1 MPFSCFLYPAVGSSY
16 TQLLGS
22 IIPSGWV
29 DSYPA
34 AGYER
39 TYSLGTINIAT
50 IIRRTSPK
58 ALNRECSLH
67 SLPFTSLRSV
77 TVGSG
82 RFGVGLLGLLEPA
95 DPEPVLAGVVA
106 HADAATV
113 EAQVVRADV
122 VLWVSTRRP
131 IVAVVANVG

>member
-16 TQLLGS
+16 TQQLGS
-22 IIPSGWV
+22 IVPSGWV

-50 IIRRTSPK
+50 IIRRTCPK

-82 RFGVGLLGLLEPA
+82 RVGVGLLGLLEAA
-95 DPEPVLAGVVA
+95 DPEPPIAV
-106 HADAATV
+106 DAAHVDAGTV
-113 EAQVVRADV
+113 EVQGVRETAGP
-122 VLWVSTRRP
+122 WVST
-131 IVAVVANVG
+131 

>member
-16 TQLLGS
+16 TQPLGS
-22 IIPSGWV
+22 IVPSGWV

-39 TYSLGTINIAT
+39 TCSLGTINIAT
-50 IIRRTSPK
+50 IIRRTCPK

-82 RFGVGLLGLLEPA
+82 RVGMGLLGLLEIA
-95 DPEPVLAGVVA
+95 DPAPVA
-106 HADAATV
+106 
-113 EAQVVRADV
+113 ADV
-122 VLWVSTRRP
+122 AVHDDGATAVEVQVERVAAVRWVST
-131 IVAVVANVG
+131 

>member
-22 IIPSGWV
+22 IVPSGWV

-50 IIRRTSPK
+50 IIRRTCPK

-67 SLPFTSLRSV
+67 SLPFISLRSV
-77 TVGSG
+77 TVGLG
-82 RFGVGLLGLLEPA
+82 RVGVELLGLLEPA
-95 DPEPVLAGVVA
+95 VDPVPVPAAVAA
-106 HADAATV
+106 HADVATA
-113 EAQVVRADV
+113 EDQAVRH
-122 VLWVSTRRP
+122 
-131 IVAVVANVG
+131 VAVPWDST

>member
-1 MPFSCFLYPAVGSSY
+1 MPFSCFLYPAVGSYY

-39 TYSLGTINIAT
+39 TYSLGIINVAT
-50 IIRRTSPK
+50 IAQHAIPE
-58 ALNRECSLH
+58 ALNSECSLH

-82 RFGVGLLGLLEPA
+82 RVRVGLLGLLETVDPVPA
-95 DPEPVLAGVVA
+95 VAAVVVHHDFATAEGQAARVAAGPC
-106 HADAATV
+106 
-113 EAQVVRADV
+113 
-122 VLWVSTRRP
+122 VST
-131 IVAVVANVG
+131 

>member
-22 IIPSGWV
+22 IVPNRWV

-50 IIRRTSPK
+50 IIRRTCPK

-95 DPEPVLAGVVA
+95 NPVPVVAGVAVHSDVDPA
-106 HADAATV
+106 EV
-113 EAQVVRADV
+113 QVVRVAAAAPYD
-122 VLWVSTRRP
+122 VST
-131 IVAVVANVG
+131 

>member
-22 IIPSGWV
+22 IVPSSWV

-50 IIRRTSPK
+50 IIRRTCPK

-82 RFGVGLLGLLEPA
+82 RVGVELLGLLKTA
-95 DPEPVLAGVVA
+95 DSVPVVTAEVA
-106 HADAATV
+106 AHFD
-113 EAQVVRADV
+113 EAIAEEQVVREDV
-122 VLWVSTRRP
+122 VRWAST
-131 IVAVVANVG
+131 

>member
-22 IIPSGWV
+22 IVPNRWV

-50 IIRRTSPK
+50 IIRRTCPK

-67 SLPFTSLRSV
+67 SLPFWV
-77 TVGSG
+77 
-82 RFGVGLLGLLEPA
+82 GVGLLRLLEHA
-95 DPEPVLAGVVA
+95 DLEPVVPNALARVDGT
-106 HADAATV
+106 TV
-113 EAQVVRADV
+113 EEQGVRVAAAP
-122 VLWVSTRRP
+122 WGST
-131 IVAVVANVG
+131 

>member
-22 IIPSGWV
+22 IVPSGWV

-39 TYSLGTINIAT
+39 TYSLGTINLVT

-82 RFGVGLLGLLEPA
+82 RFGVGLLGLLEIA
-95 DPEPVLAGVVA
+95 DPAPVA
-106 HADAATV
+106 
-113 EAQVVRADV
+113 ADV
-122 VLWVSTRRP
+122 AVHDDSATAVEVQVERVAAVRWVST
-131 IVAVVANVG
+131 

>member
-50 IIRRTSPK
+50 IIRRTCPK
-58 ALNRECSLH
+58 ALNQECSLH
-67 SLPFTSLRSV
+67 PLPFTSLRSV

-82 RFGVGLLGLLEPA
+82 RFGVGLLGLLEHA
-95 DPEPVLAGVVA
+95 DPEPVGAAAVV
-106 HADAATV
+106 HGDVATV
-113 EAQVVRADV
+113 EVQVVRV
-122 VLWVSTRRP
+122 
-131 IVAVVANVG
+131 VAVKWDRT

>member
-29 DSYPA
+29 ESYPA

-50 IIRRTSPK
+50 IIRCTCPK

-82 RFGVGLLGLLEPA
+82 RFGVGLLGLLEIA
-95 DPEPVLAGVVA
+95 DPVPGEAAVGVNVDVA
-106 HADAATV
+106 TA
-113 EAQVVRADV
+113 EAQVERSVGPS
-122 VLWVSTRRP
+122 LST
-131 IVAVVANVG
+131 

>member
-22 IIPSGWV
+22 IVPSGWV
-29 DSYPA
+29 NSYPA

-39 TYSLGTINIAT
+39 TYSLGTINIST
-50 IIRRTSPK
+50 IIRCTCPK

-82 RFGVGLLGLLEPA
+82 RFEVGLLGLLEPA
-95 DPEPVLAGVVA
+95 DPVPE
-106 HADAATV
+106 
-113 EAQVVRADV
+113 
-122 VLWVSTRRP
+122 
-131 IVAVVANVG
+131 VAVDAGHVDIVTGEGQVARAAAVPWGST

>member
-22 IIPSGWV
+22 IVPSGWV

-39 TYSLGTINIAT
+39 TCSLGTINIAT
-50 IIRRTSPK
+50 IIRRTCPK

-82 RFGVGLLGLLEPA
+82 RVGMGLLGLLEIA
-95 DPEPVLAGVVA
+95 DPVPAEAVVVV
-106 HADAATV
+106 HADAATEEV
-113 EAQVVRADV
+113 QGVRVAAV
-122 VLWVSTRRP
+122 PWVST
-131 IVAVVANVG
+131 

>member
-22 IIPSGWV
+22 IVPNRWV

-50 IIRRTSPK
+50 IIRRTCPK

-82 RFGVGLLGLLEPA
+82 RFGVGLLGLLKPA
-95 DPEPVLAGVVA
+95 DRVPIAAFGAG
-106 HADAATV
+106 HADAATG
-113 EAQVVRADV
+113 EAQAVRVAV
-122 VLWVSTRRP
+122 AGQWVST
-131 IVAVVANVG
+131 

>member
-39 TYSLGTINIAT
+39 TCSLGIINVAT
-50 IIRRTSPK
+50 IVQQAIPK
-58 ALNRECSLH
+58 ALNSECSLH

-82 RFGVGLLGLLEPA
+82 RVGMGLLGLLKPA
-95 DPEPVLAGVVA
+95 DSVPVVTAEVA
-106 HADAATV
+106 AHFD
-113 EAQVVRADV
+113 EAIAEEQVVREDV
-122 VLWVSTRRP
+122 VRWAST
-131 IVAVVANVG
+131 

>member
-1 MPFSCFLYPAVGSSY
+1 MSFSCFLYPAVGSSY

-39 TYSLGTINIAT
+39 TCSLGIINVAT
-50 IIRRTSPK
+50 IVQQAIPK
-58 ALNRECSLH
+58 ALNSECSLH

-82 RFGVGLLGLLEPA
+82 RVGMGLLGLLEIA
-95 DPEPVLAGVVA
+95 DPAPVA
-106 HADAATV
+106 
-113 EAQVVRADV
+113 ADV
-122 VLWVSTRRP
+122 AVHDDSATAVEVQVERVAAVRWVST
-131 IVAVVANVG
+131 

>member
-22 IIPSGWV
+22 IVPSSWV

-50 IIRRTSPK
+50 IIRRTCQK

-82 RFGVGLLGLLEPA
+82 RFGVGLLGLFETAVDTVPSEA
-95 DPEPVLAGVVA
+95 AVGVNVDVA
-106 HADAATV
+106 NA
-113 EAQVVRADV
+113 EAQVERAV
-122 VLWVSTRRP
+122 GPWLST
-131 IVAVVANVG
+131 

>member
-22 IIPSGWV
+22 IVPSGWV

-39 TYSLGTINIAT
+39 TYSLGTVNIAT
-50 IIRRTSPK
+50 IIRRTCPK

-82 RFGVGLLGLLEPA
+82 RVGVGLLGLLETVDPVPA
-95 DPEPVLAGVVA
+95 VAAVVVHHDFATAEGQAARVAAGPC
-106 HADAATV
+106 
-113 EAQVVRADV
+113 
-122 VLWVSTRRP
+122 VST
-131 IVAVVANVG
+131 

>member
-1 MPFSCFLYPAVGSSY
+1 MSFSCFLYPAVGSSY

-22 IIPSGWV
+22 IVPNRWV

-39 TYSLGTINIAT
+39 TCSLGTINIAT
-50 IIRRTSPK
+50 TIRRTCPK

-77 TVGSG
+77 TIGSG
-82 RFGVGLLGLLEPA
+82 RVGVELLGLLKTA
-95 DPEPVLAGVVA
+95 DSVPVAAVVVA
-106 HADAATV
+106 HPDVIKIEVQA
-113 EAQVVRADV
+113 VRA
-122 VLWVSTRRP
+122 
-131 IVAVVANVG
+131 VAVP

>member
-34 AGYER
+34 AGYDR
-39 TYSLGTINIAT
+39 TYSLGTVNIAT
-50 IIRRTSPK
+50 IIRRTCPK

-82 RFGVGLLGLLEPA
+82 RVGVGLLGLLETVDPVPA
-95 DPEPVLAGVVA
+95 VAAVVVHHDFATAEGQAARVAAGPC
-106 HADAATV
+106 
-113 EAQVVRADV
+113 
-122 VLWVSTRRP
+122 VST
-131 IVAVVANVG
+131 

>member
-1 MPFSCFLYPAVGSSY
+1 MLFSCFLYPAVGSSY

-22 IIPSGWV
+22 IVPSSWV

-82 RFGVGLLGLLEPA
+82 RVGVELLGLLKTA
-95 DPEPVLAGVVA
+95 DSVPVVTAEVA
-106 HADAATV
+106 AHFD
-113 EAQVVRADV
+113 EAIAEEQVVREDV
-122 VLWVSTRRP
+122 VRWAST
-131 IVAVVANVG
+131 

>member
-22 IIPSGWV
+22 IVPNRWV

-39 TYSLGTINIAT
+39 TYSLGIINVAT
-50 IIRRTSPK
+50 IVQHAIPK
-58 ALNRECSLH
+58 ALNSERFLH

-82 RFGVGLLGLLEPA
+82 RVGVGLLGLLKPA
-95 DPEPVLAGVVA
+95 DSAPEVAVIVTHLDVITAEPQGVRGI
-106 HADAATV
+106 AAP
-113 EAQVVRADV
+113 RA
-122 VLWVSTRRP
+122 STR
-131 IVAVVANVG
+131 

>member
-1 MPFSCFLYPAVGSSY
+1 MLFSCFLYPAVGSSY

-22 IIPSGWV
+22 IIPNGWV

-39 TYSLGTINIAT
+39 TCSLGTINIAT
-50 IIRRTSPK
+50 TIRRTCPK

-82 RFGVGLLGLLEPA
+82 WGF
-95 DPEPVLAGVVA
+95 
-106 HADAATV
+106 
-113 EAQVVRADV
+113 
-122 VLWVSTRRP
+122 
-131 IVAVVANVG
+131 

>member
-39 TYSLGTINIAT
+39 TYSLGIINVAT
-50 IIRRTSPK
+50 IAQHAIPE
-58 ALNRECSLH
+58 ALNSECSLH

-82 RFGVGLLGLLEPA
+82 WVGVGLLGLLEPA
-95 DPEPVLAGVVA
+95 VDSVPAE
-106 HADAATV
+106 ADLV
-113 EAQVVRADV
+113 
-122 VLWVSTRRP
+122 
-131 IVAVVANVG
+131 

>member
-22 IIPSGWV
+22 IVPNRWV

-39 TYSLGTINIAT
+39 TYSLGTINIAI
-50 IIRRTSPK
+50 IIRRTCPK

-82 RFGVGLLGLLEPA
+82 RVGVGLLGLLKPA
-95 DPEPVLAGVVA
+95 SPEPVVAVAAVA
-106 HADAATV
+106 HGDATTV
-113 EAQVVRADV
+113 EAQDVRVVAVPR
-122 VLWVSTRRP
+122 VST
-131 IVAVVANVG
+131 

>member
-1 MPFSCFLYPAVGSSY
+1 MPFSCFLYPAVGLSY

-39 TYSLGTINIAT
+39 TYSLGMINIAT
-50 IIRRTSPK
+50 IIQRTCPK

-82 RFGVGLLGLLEPA
+82 RFGVGLLGLLEPV
-95 DPEPVLAGVVA
+95 DPVPV
-106 HADAATV
+106 DAAVGVHVDVATA
-113 EAQVVRADV
+113 EAQVERAV
-122 VLWVSTRRP
+122 GPWLST
-131 IVAVVANVG
+131 

>member
-22 IIPSGWV
+22 IVPNRWV

-82 RFGVGLLGLLEPA
+82 RVGVELLGLLKTA
-95 DPEPVLAGVVA
+95 DSVPVVTAEVA
-106 HADAATV
+106 AHFD
-113 EAQVVRADV
+113 EAIAEEQVVREDV
-122 VLWVSTRRP
+122 VRWAST
-131 IVAVVANVG
+131 

>member
-34 AGYER
+34 AGYDR
-39 TYSLGTINIAT
+39 TYSLGTINIAI

-58 ALNRECSLH
+58 ALNRECTLY
-67 SLPFTSLRSV
+67 SLPFYFPSV
-77 TVGSG
+77 SD
-82 RFGVGLLGLLEPA
+82 RWFGEGLGGAFRTTP
-95 DPEPVLAGVVA
+95 
-106 HADAATV
+106 
-113 EAQVVRADV
+113 
-122 VLWVSTRRP
+122 TRRL
-131 IVAVVANVG
+131 

>member
-22 IIPSGWV
+22 IVPNGWV

-50 IIRRTSPK
+50 IIRRTCPK

-82 RFGVGLLGLLEPA
+82 RFGVGLLGLLEPV
-95 DPEPVLAGVVA
+95 DPEPVEAGVAVHGDGA
-106 HADAATV
+106 IAEV
-113 EAQVVRADV
+113 QVVRG
-122 VLWVSTRRP
+122 
-131 IVAVVANVG
+131 VAVP